1 MLVHTTRTTVLT
13 VLEHPLEEPCRLHPA
28 QSQKC
33 GSSCELRVE
42 SASKMPTQSPV
53 TGSARVN
60 FTVIESP
67 ALYDDLVVATVFETR
82 RVDGTVGTGG
92 DGA

>member
-1 MLVHTTRTTVLT
+1 
-13 VLEHPLEEPCRLHPA
+13 
-28 QSQKC
+28 
-33 GSSCELRVE
+33 
-42 SASKMPTQSPV
+42 MPTQSPV

-67 ALYDDLVVATVFETR
+67 ELYDDLVVATVFETR